1 MRKQRDPD
9 AEPDAI
15 EEELENQLNSFGL
28 TLTVVAKADESKG
41 HWYYINQLRQQ
52 IYNLHQLDRALNR
65 KINGVKNAEIVI
77 DDSGIYR
84 AWERKNDVVQSL
96 RRKTWQQWFGIVA
109 ALIGILGSVGTG
121 FWWVIK
127 MVLKGMR
134 AQ

>member
-65 KINGVKNAEIVI
+65 KINGVKNAEVVI

-84 AWERKNDVVQSL
+84 AWERKNETVQMI
-96 RRKTWQQWFGIVA
+96 RRKTWQQWA
-109 ALIGILGSVGTG
+109 AIATAVTGLIGSAGTG
-121 FWWVIK
+121 IWWLIVHIK
-127 MVLKGMR
+127 VHV
-134 AQ
+134 Q